1 MSNDDYQYTSK
12 LNTGRYEVLEDEEL
26 FEDGELKDDQVY
38 NKVINHVFYIGD
50 WVVMRRVD

>member
-1 MSNDDYQYTSK
+1 MSSNDYQYTSK
-12 LNTGRYEVLEDEEL
+12 LNTGRYEFLEDEEL

-38 NKVINHVFYIGD
+38 NKVIKHVFYIGD

>member
-1 MSNDDYQYTSK
+1 MSNDDYQNTSK

>member
-1 MSNDDYQYTSK
+1 MSSNDYQYTSK
-12 LNTGRYEVLEDEEL
+12 LNTGRYEFLEDEEL